1 MAMNDPIIISPV
13 SYNQKSSE
21 LGSGAQLSTTALPGL
36 PASKTT
42 QVMGDMLVVNLRPCV
57 LTGLNL
63 RCKQAVDFILGLLL
77 LLAVL
82 PLMAVI
88 WVAIRLDSKG
98 PSIIVQDRIGYKGQ
112 PFKFYKFRTMYWG
125 CDDSKHRAY
134 VKDWM
139 DNRPAESAVFKLV
152 NDPRVTRIGAILR
165 RYSLDE
171 LPQLFNVLKFDMS
184 LVGPRPAL
192 PYEVENYAEW
202 HEERF
207 EAPPG
212 LTGLWQVSG
221 RNRLS
226 FEDMVRL
233 DIAYLRN
240 WSIRLDF
247 KLLAR
252 TIPTVLLGT
261 GH

>member
-1 MAMNDPIIISPV
+1 MENLEQNHSEFLAGAPWNIASLPEVSISEVTQGFDDEASV
-13 SYNQKSSE
+13 S
-21 LGSGAQLSTTALPGL
+21 LGTYTF
-36 PASKTT
+36 
-42 QVMGDMLVVNLRPCV
+42 
-57 LTGLNL
+57 TGLGL
-63 RCKQAVDFILGLLL
+63 RCKQAIDLVLSFLLL
-77 LLAVL
+77 LLAL
-82 PLMAVI
+82 PLMTVI
-88 WVAIRLDSKG
+88 WLAIRLDSKG
-98 PSIIVQDRIGYKGQ
+98 PAIIVQNRIGYKRR

-125 CDDSKHRAY
+125 CSDGRHRAY
-134 VKDWM
+134 IKDWM
-139 DNRPAESAVFKLV
+139 ENRPAENGSVYKLV
-152 NDPRVTRIGAILR
+152 NDPRVTRVGAILR

-171 LPQLFNVLKFDMS
+171 LPQLFNVLKLDMS

-192 PYEVENYAEW
+192 PYEVENYEPW
-202 HEERF
+202 HEQRF

-233 DIAYLRN
+233 DIQYLRS
-240 WSIRLDF
+240 WSISLDLR
-247 KLLAR
+247 LLAK

>member
-1 MAMNDPIIISPV
+1 MENLDQNRFEFTP
-13 SYNQKSSE
+13 
-21 LGSGAQLSTTALPGL
+21 GAQLSTTPFEEISFSRRTQAIADDASVGGRSSPLTGANLRLKQALDLFVGFALLVVALPW
-36 PASKTT
+36 
-42 QVMGDMLVVNLRPCV
+42 
-57 LTGLNL
+57 
-63 RCKQAVDFILGLLL
+63 
-77 LLAVL
+77 
-82 PLMAVI
+82 MALI
-88 WVAIRLDSKG
+88 WLAIRLDSTG
-98 PSIIVQDRIGYKGQ
+98 PAIIVQNRIGYKGQ

-125 CDDSKHRAY
+125 SSDGTHRAY
-134 VKDWM
+134 IKDWM
-139 DNRPAESAVFKLV
+139 DNRPAENGGVFKLV

-171 LPQLFNVLKFDMS
+171 LPQLLNVLKLDMS

-192 PYEVENYAEW
+192 PYEVENYAPW

-221 RNRLS
+221 RNHLS
-226 FEDMVRL
+226 FDDMVRL
-233 DIAYLRN
+233 DVEYLRS
-240 WSIRLDF
+240 WSIGLDV
-247 KLLAR
+247 KLLAK